1 MHTIFDSTIFCQKE
15 LALFFFHTSF
25 FFSFFFVKSKLSN
38 LSLMMEYQLA
48 SNKAIYSLIFGRDMT
63 LLLICSR
70 ASKPF
75 SVITTLEKRR
85 KFVAFKLLADINVLL
100 VFLKMFCVASKKLGK
115 VQ

>member
-1 MHTIFDSTIFCQKE
+1 MLRADNATFLLFESDISWIFGIF
-15 LALFFFHTSF
+15 LRY
-25 FFSFFFVKSKLSN
+25 

-48 SNKAIYSLIFGRDMT
+48 SDKAIYSLIFGRDMT

-100 VFLKMFCVASKKLGK
+100 VFLKNVLCCKQETRQGAIGACLMNI
-115 VQ
+115 

>member
-1 MHTIFDSTIFCQKE
+1 
-15 LALFFFHTSF
+15 
-25 FFSFFFVKSKLSN
+25 
-38 LSLMMEYQLA
+38 MMEYQLA
-48 SNKAIYSLIFGRDMT
+48 SNKAIYSLILGGDMT

-100 VFLKMFCVASKKLGK
+100 VFLKNVLCCKQETRQGAIGACLMNI
-115 VQ
+115 